1 MERTRGAPLNA
12 GEQTDNNQQGE
23 KLSEHE
29 MHVHGAH
36 DHAVEHEGHKRGL
49 GQQVAI
55 FSAVLATVG
64 AIVSFLGGH
73 TQNNALLYK
82 NEAVLKRTEASDQW
96 NFYQAKSMKQNLAE
110 LAAGIATDPGKT
122 TKYRAEVQRYA
133 SEKADIEKKAREL
146 ETETASFNRLSE
158 TAMHPHHFLS
168 ISMTLLQIAI
178 ALASITVLTQKR
190 WLLAG
195 AALAALGG
203 AVLGIVAWI

>member
-1 MERTRGAPLNA
+1 MSGH
-12 GEQTDNNQQGE
+12 GI
-23 KLSEHE
+23 
-29 MHVHGAH
+29 HVHGAH

-73 TQNNALLYK
+73 TQNEALLYK
-82 NEAVLKRTEASDQW
+82 NDAVLERAKASDQW

-110 LAAGIATDPGKT
+110 VAASMATDPRKVEFYQGEAK
-122 TKYRAEVQRYA
+122 RYA
-133 SEKADIEKKAREL
+133 TEKKDVERDARAHDASSEKFLEL
-146 ETETASFNRLSE
+146 SAHAL
-158 TAMHPHHFLS
+158 HPHHFLS

-195 AALAALGG
+195 AGIAALAGAALG
-203 AVLGIVAWI
+203 IIAWF